1 MEIYSIGFTQTTAEH
16 FFGRLKRSGIR
27 RLLDVR
33 RNASS
38 QLAGF
43 AKDRDLPYF
52 LRELAGA
59 EYVHEP
65 LLTPTEEIL
74 EEYKRRRSMAWEEYE
89 ARFLALLRE
98 REVEVRLDRG
108 SFSTPTALLCSE
120 ATPEH
125 CHRRLAL
132 EYLSEQWGG
141 RCVKCPKAYTAGAIW
156 DDRPPGGR
164 CSP

>member
-1 MEIYSIGFTQTTAEH
+1 MEIYSIGFTQTTAES
-16 FFGRLKRSGIR
+16 FFGRLKGSGVR

-33 RNASS
+33 LNASS

-52 LRELAGA
+52 LLELVGA
-59 EYVHEP
+59 EYAHEQ

-74 EEYKRRRSMAWEEYE
+74 KAYKRQGAMPWAEYE
-89 ARFLALLRE
+89 ERFNALLRE
-98 REVEVRLDRG
+98 RQVERRLDRG
-108 SFSTPTALLCSE
+108 SFLTPTALLCSE

-132 EYLSEQWGG
+132 EYLA
-141 RCVKCPKAYTAGAIW
+141 RHW
-156 DDRPPGGR
+156 DGLQIVHL
-164 CSP
+164 